1 MIGFN
6 RAFAVTVLTA
16 VLIVVVF
23 GGENVVRLTRDCDAA
38 DKSCATAPKLVTA
51 KNATNKT
58 AAAANAT
65 TVGDVHRYDVMSA
78 NDSNGSALKEI
89 VLIDQVTPRTE
100 VVSVAVKRTNNVTS
114 FGANGSAVVKSV
126 TDAIDKSMAAET
138 ILKRVDNATNAS
150 TNTTV
155 VITTAATTTVSID
168 SEKSNVVSDA
178 NQVHFIRNK
187 YCYCD
192 LIVSTLYVSKSE
204 TYYIYCIIL

>member
-65 TVGDVHRYDVMSA
+65 TVGVVHRYDVMSG

-100 VVSVAVKRTNNVTS
+100 VVTVAVKRTNNVTS

-126 TDAIDKSMAAET
+126 TDSIDKSMAAET
-138 ILKRVDNATNAS
+138 ILKRVDNAITNAS

-155 VITTAATTTVSID
+155 VTTTAATTTVSIN
-168 SEKSNVVSDA
+168 SEKSNVVSDV
-178 NQVHFIRNK
+178 NQVHLHFIRNK

-192 LIVSTLYVSKSE
+192 LIVSTICFKE
-204 TYYIYCIIL
+204 